1 MPETTSATLS
11 LSGDDEAD
19 KLLSADPL
27 ALLIGMVLDQQV
39 PLEWAFKGPLMLR
52 ERLGGR
58 LDAGE
63 IGAMGPEELS
73 KAFSQRPALHRF
85 PGSMAERTYELCKAL
100 VDRFDGRAE
109 RVWETA
115 KGGQELFDNLKST
128 FASKK
133 TT

>member
-63 IGAMGPEELS
+63 IAAMDPEELAT
-73 KAFSQRPALHRF
+73 AFAHESLLSVGPAL
-85 PGSMAERTYELCKAL
+85 
-100 VDRFDGRAE
+100 
-109 RVWETA
+109 TA
-115 KGGQELFDNLKST
+115 MSWNSVVSVH
-128 FASKK
+128 ASWIVL
-133 TT
+133 